1 MFKPASHVMLLCTAL
16 LLPATAGAEDF
27 DWMPTYPEDK
37 PVPADHAK
45 NIDGAMPTEAIVAP
59 LQPRKI
65 LVYSATAGFRHGS
78 IPTGIYALTRMG
90 ETTGAFETVASND
103 PANFEPDA
111 LRQFDTVVL
120 LNSSGNIFMPRDN
133 HWVTIRDQFT
143 DEQWNWLKQR
153 NDRLVDNLIDYVE
166 AGGGLVGIHAAS
178 DACYGH
184 HEFGQAIGGQF
195 WGHPWTANMNVTI
208 VVEDPEHAI
217 NKPVFDG
224 IDDFRIKE
232 EIYQFSE
239 KHYSR
244 DRLRILLNLDPERS
258 DEPKHAPKRTDG
270 DFAVAWVQKVGD
282 GRVFYTSL
290 GHRHDIYW
298 NPLLLKHYLAGI
310 QFATGDLPADTTPS
324 NKVDLPNLSRG
335 HDHHHDHGHDHK
347 H

>member
-1 MFKPASHVMLLCTAL
+1 MFKTTYHVCLLAVIFFLPTVAL
-16 LLPATAGAEDF
+16 PEAI
-27 DWMPTYPEDK
+27 DWVPTYPEDK
-37 PVPADHAK
+37 PVPADHAQK
-45 NIDGAMPTEAIVAP
+45 IDQALPAEAIVAP
-59 LQPRKI
+59 LEPRKI

-78 IPTGIYALTRMG
+78 IPTGIYALTHMG
-90 ETTGAFETVASND
+90 ESTGAFETVVSND

-111 LRQFDTVVL
+111 LKQFDTVVL

-133 HWVTIRDQFT
+133 HWVSIRDQFT
-143 DEQWNWLKQR
+143 DAQWNWLKKR
-153 NDRLVDNLIDYVE
+153 NDRLVDNLIDYVN

-195 WGHPWTANMNVTI
+195 WGHPWTADKNVTI

-224 IDDFRIKE
+224 ITDFRIKE

-258 DEPKHAPKRTDG
+258 DEPKNPPRRKDG
-270 DFAVAWVQKVGD
+270 DYAVSWVQKVGD

-290 GHRHDIYW
+290 GHRFDIYW
-298 NPLLLKHYLAGI
+298 NPLILKHYLAGI
-310 QFATGDLPADTTPS
+310 QFATGDLDADTTPS
-324 NKVDLPNLSRG
+324 NLIKLPSLSRSNTE
-335 HDHHHDHGHDHK
+335 
-347 H
+347 